1 MVLFGFLSPK
11 KYEETRKPYLSQ
23 ISEVNQELF
32 PAFCFIFFVSQFSGP
47 PQIKKDAAAI
57 GAKKTGGF
65 DPQPPVFIETDD
77 SFIV

>member
-23 ISEVNQELF
+23 ISEVNQ
-32 PAFCFIFFVSQFSGP
+32 AFSRFLLYFFVSQFSGP

-65 DPQPPVFIETDD
+65 E
-77 SFIV
+77 SFSLRFL